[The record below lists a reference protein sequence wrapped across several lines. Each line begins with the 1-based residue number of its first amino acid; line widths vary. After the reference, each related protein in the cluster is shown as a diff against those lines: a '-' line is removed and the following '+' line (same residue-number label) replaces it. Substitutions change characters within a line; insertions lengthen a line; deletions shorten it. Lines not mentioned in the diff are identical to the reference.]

1 MTVPSSRENAQQ
13 EREPEADGSRSPA
26 FEVWACAAI
35 AVVAAAL
42 RLYQLGRLSFWY
54 DEVVTMRLARSPSPR
69 ALFERLFEIDATRA
83 PLHPLILEF
92 WLKLFGTSEF
102 AARSFSVICGVATI
116 VLIYQIG
123 CAAFDKRT
131 GLWAAWLAAFSP
143 VLVVYSRE
151 ARMYAWLVLVSC
163 LCWRLLLALRESFT
177 PARVVTYVISLT
189 ALVYSHPLGLIML
202 AALSLAG
209 LVDARGT
216 FGGFRHWLAVH
227 GAVALLILPW
237 ISNYFDH
244 PPEFLS
250 DRLPLRFLLGTPI
263 GFIGGNSL
271 LLLGLV
277 ALIALGI
284 FGQARD
290 SAAAHRPIVPTLLLC
305 WLILPPVA
313 LYVYSWLFHPVFG
326 PARYT
331 VFVAPAY
338 LVLVAAGLSRLPA
351 WARYPLGLALVAFSS
366 LALIPLAYDPNLKAD
381 WRDFSAQLAVSRS
394 SHPDRSI
401 LVIVAST
408 DPKRNV
414 EVETARYYL
423 PPGCVVVGHAE
434 DDATLPEVRMADNI
448 YYAVGKPASGRT
460 DAPESI
466 GPFKRQE
473 VLKFPGLDVYRFAR

>member
-1 MTVPSSRENAQQ
+1 MTVGSFRDNAEPDRQPQADRSRI
-13 EREPEADGSRSPA
+13 PA

-35 AVVAAAL
+35 AVVAAGL

-54 DEVVTMRLARSPSPR
+54 DEVVTMRLARSSSPR

-83 PLHPLILEF
+83 PLHPFILEF
-92 WLKLFGTSEF
+92 WLKLLGTSEF

-116 VLIYQIG
+116 ILIYQIG
-123 CAAFDKRT
+123 CTAFDRRT
-131 GLWAAWLAAFSP
+131 GLWAASLAAVSP

-163 LCWRLLLALRESFT
+163 MCWRLLLALRESFT
-177 PARVVTYVISLT
+177 IGRALSYVLSLT

-202 AALSLAG
+202 ATISLAG
-209 LVDARGT
+209 LVDNRQA
-216 FGGFRHWLAVH
+216 FGGLRRWFAVH
-227 GAVALLILPW
+227 AAVAILILPW
-237 ISNYFDH
+237 IHNYIDH

-277 ALIALGI
+277 ALIATGI
-284 FGQARD
+284 FDQARD
-290 SAAAHRPIVPTLLLC
+290 PAAVHRRAVPALLVC

-313 LYVYSWLFHPVFG
+313 LYVYSWLFHPIFG

-338 LVLVAAGLSRLPA
+338 LVLVAMGLSRLPE
-351 WARYPLGLALVAFSS
+351 WARYPLGLVLVTLSS
-366 LALIPLAYDPNLKAD
+366 LAVIPLAYDPNLKAD
-381 WRDFSAQLAVSRS
+381 WRDFAAQLTVTTSR
-394 SHPDRSI
+394 HPDRSI
-401 LVIVAST
+401 VVIVASA

-423 PPGCVVVGHAE
+423 PAGCVAVAHTE
-434 DDATLPEVRMADNI
+434 DDAKLSEVSTADEL
-448 YYAVGKPASGRT
+448 YYALGTPASVSI
-460 DAPESI
+460 DAALSI

-473 VLKFPGLDVYRFAR
+473 VFLYPGLNVYRFAR